1 MQLQTAMANPFNFP
15 QQELLRD
22 GHLLSTALERMTESG
37 QVILG
42 RGVAGFE
49 AAFAA
54 WLSPELAAEQVV
66 GVANGTDALEL
77 ALRGCGVAPGDK
89 VLLPSHTAYA
99 TVAALLRLEAVP
111 VKGVLPMQKRLW
123 P

>member
-1 MQLQTAMANPFNFP
+1 MPLQTAMANPFNFP

-77 ALRGCGVAPGDK
+77 ALAEGRHARPCVGRC
-89 VLLPSHTAYA
+89 
-99 TVAALLRLEAVP
+99 
-111 VKGVLPMQKRLW
+111 LPMGLPRPGGPAPNRLRSRGAPETQVW
-123 P
+123 PSP